1 MVWVQLYSIGVPV
14 NLNHQDTIRAA
25 MRAIIDQNAYD
36 MDYMKPTPLY
46 GNGAY
51 DFGLDTDE
59 NYELEDV
66 MAQQEHEYRQALL
79 ANFNRVYRA
88 DWEFL
93 HYHLAGSAGNPIVL

>member
-14 NLNHQDTIRAA
+14 NLNSQHSIKTA
-25 MRAIIDQNAYD
+25 MRAIMEQNAYD
-36 MDYMKPTPLY
+36 MNHMRPTPLY

-51 DFGLDTDE
+51 DFGLDTEED
-59 NYELEDV
+59 YELEDV

-93 HYHLAGSAGNPIVL
+93 RDNVEGSAGNPIVV